1 MFSLTLSQCA
11 DRTRETIPGTLI
23 AGACAEEISPAM
35 DPKYIQHVHPAL
47 SLATLVLLALAVAGV
62 LLATGLLQ

>member
-1 MFSLTLSQCA
+1 LQEAVQNNL
-11 DRTRETIPGTLI
+11 PV
-23 AGACAEEISPAM
+23 M

-47 SLATLVLLALAVAGV
+47 SIATMVLLALAVAGV

>member
-1 MFSLTLSQCA
+1 LQELVQNN
-11 DRTRETIPGTLI
+11 L
-23 AGACAEEISPAM
+23 PAM

-47 SLATLVLLALAVAGV
+47 SVATMVLLALAVTGV